1 MPGVNIGSE
10 GFKWFLG
17 VVIDNVDPLK
27 LGRVK
32 VKVFQEHDSKIE
44 DDDLHWAT
52 IMMSATSAS
61 LRTPSGATVG
71 TSPTGIL
78 IGSYCMGFYMDT
90 LQKQYPVIMGTW
102 HKMPDLNPN
111 KSDVTPLAT
120 GKQVLHK
127 AATGPEPASAYAA
140 LYPYNKVHHTLSGHA
155 IEIDDTPGAERLHV
169 YHKSGTY
176 VEINN
181 TGQRVTK
188 VVVNDIEVIAT
199 DQTIYIGGNQN
210 IEIVG
215 DQTVKIGGNQ
225 KIDVGGNID
234 VTAGGNINITAGGN
248 VKIKGSRIDLN

>member
-1 MPGVNIGSE
+1 MSSVNIGSE
-10 GFKWFLG
+10 GFKWFVG
-17 VVIDNVDPLK
+17 VVEDLEDPLK
-27 LGRVK
+27 LGRIRVK
-32 VKVFQEHDSKIE
+32 IFQEHDNGIE
-44 DDDLHWAT
+44 KEDLHWAP
-52 IMMSATSAS
+52 IMMPPTSAS
-61 LRTPSGATVG
+61 LGGVG
-71 TSPTGIL
+71 ISPTGIL
-78 IGSYCMGFYMDT
+78 VGSYCFGFYIDSVY
-90 LQKQYPVIMGTW
+90 KQMPMVIGTW
-102 HKMPDLNPN
+102 HKMPDLDPE
-111 KSDVTPLAT
+111 KSDVTKLAT
-120 GKQVLHK
+120 GTQILTKS
-127 AATGPEPASAYAA
+127 ATGPEPASAYGAV
-140 LYPYNKVHHTLSGHA
+140 YPYNKVHQTVSGHA

-210 IEIVG
+210 VEIVG
-215 DQTVKIGGNQ
+215 NQTVKIGGNQ